1 MKAVYPII
9 LTPAER
15 GYVVFVP
22 DLDINTEGEDLADA
36 IEMARDAIGLWGITE
51 EDAGR
56 KIPQASGTMPHPEE
70 QEIVTLVD
78 IDFAAYRRANDLRT
92 VRKNVTLP
100 SWLNDLAERNGV
112 NFSQVLQESLKE
124 RLHVATGERIRYR
137 AVENAAFWLPGIF
150 LLKRLKKVS
159 KTR

>member
-9 LTPAER
+9 LTPTES

-22 DLDINTEGEDLADA
+22 DLDINTEGTDLADA
-36 IEMARDAIGLWGITE
+36 IEMARDAIGIWGISE

-56 KIPQASGTMPHPEE
+56 KIPQASGTMPHPAES
-70 QEIVTLVD
+70 EIVTLVD
-78 IDFAAYRRANDLRT
+78 IDFTAYRRANDLRT

-100 SWLNDLAERNGV
+100 SWLNDLAERNGM

-124 RLHVATGERIRYR
+124 RLHVSNY
-137 AVENAAFWLPGIF
+137 
-150 LLKRLKKVS
+150 
-159 KTR
+159 

>member
-9 LTPAER
+9 LTPTKS

-22 DLDINTEGEDLADA
+22 DLDINTEGTDLADA
-36 IEMARDAIGLWGITE
+36 IEMARDAIGIWGISE

-56 KIPQASGTMPHPEE
+56 KIPQASGTMPHPAEN
-70 QEIVTLVD
+70 EIVTLVD
-78 IDFAAYRRANDLRT
+78 IDFTAYRRANDLRT

-124 RLHVATGERIRYR
+124 RLHVSNY
-137 AVENAAFWLPGIF
+137 
-150 LLKRLKKVS
+150 
-159 KTR
+159 

>member
-1 MKAVYPII
+1 MLSLSLTWISTQREKI
-9 LTPAER
+9 LPTPLKWP
-15 GYVVFVP
+15 GMPLVF
-22 DLDINTEGEDLADA
+22 G
-36 IEMARDAIGLWGITE
+36 GITE

-56 KIPQASGTMPHPEE
+56 KIPQASGTMPHPAE

-124 RLHVATGERIRYR
+124 RLHVSNR
-137 AVENAAFWLPGIF
+137 
-150 LLKRLKKVS
+150 
-159 KTR
+159 